1 MRRPPPI
8 TEYAR
13 YPVVAGVAVLSIAV
27 TVAWWAGMNV
37 APLLETAMIRRGELW
52 RLLTCIFLHGNVF
65 HLAFNVYWLWVF
77 GTLVEEEF
85 GHWKT
90 AAFILFFAIGSSAME
105 FAFLVGG
112 IGLSGVG
119 YGLFGMLW
127 MLAKYGEPRFHDA
140 IDPMTVQI
148 FIAWFFVCIVTTY
161 FHYMMVANIA
171 HGAGLV
177 LGVLVGLAIA
187 HEEERAAA
195 AAGAAFVFLFSL
207 WAATLGRPW
216 INVSSTRGAEEGQ
229 WGYTALVENH
239 DEEAAKWFRDATR
252 YQPKEPAYWF
262 DLGIALERL
271 GKRSEAHA
279 AYQKAAQL
287 DPSDSQFSAAADATK

>member
-1 MRRPPPI
+1 M
-8 TEYAR
+8 EYAR

-27 TVAWWAGMNV
+27 TVARWAGVNV
-37 APLLETAMIRRGELW
+37 SPLLETAMIRRGELW
-52 RLLTCIFLHGNVF
+52 RLLTCILPHGDVL

-77 GTLVEEEF
+77 GSLVEEEF

-90 AAFILFFAIGSSAME
+90 AAFIVFFAIGSSAME

-119 YGLFGMLW
+119 YALFGMLW

-140 IDPMTVQI
+140 IDTMTVQI
-148 FIAWFFVCIVTTY
+148 FIAWFFFCIVTTY
-161 FHYMMVANIA
+161 FHYMSVANIA

-187 HEEERAAA
+187 HEEERVAA
-195 AAGAAFVFLFSL
+195 AAGAAFVFLFGL

-216 INVSSTRGAEEGQ
+216 VNVSSTGGVEEGQ
-229 WGYTALVENH
+229 WGYMALVENQ
-239 DEEAAKWFRDATR
+239 DQEAEKWFHDATR

-271 GKRSEAHA
+271 GKRAEAHA
-279 AYQKAAQL
+279 AYVHALQL
-287 DPSDSQFSAAADATK
+287 DPKNANAAEAAEATK